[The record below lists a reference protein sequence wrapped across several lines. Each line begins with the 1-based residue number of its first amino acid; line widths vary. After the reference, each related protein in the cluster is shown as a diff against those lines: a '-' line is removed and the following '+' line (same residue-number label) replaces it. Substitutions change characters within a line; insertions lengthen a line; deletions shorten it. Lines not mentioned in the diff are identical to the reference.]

1 MNQGKSSL
9 RGVERTFND
18 GLGEV
23 EFWVVEGD
31 PVWIWVSRVAI
42 FVVMSRWKAVWEAMR
57 FWMAEARKS

>member
-1 MNQGKSSL
+1 M
-9 RGVERTFND
+9 ERTFND